1 MTSPFPTE
9 LASTELAISTLELS
23 KSFDGRRAIENVAL
37 QVPHGAVYLIV
48 GPNGAGKSTT
58 LQILVDLLRPTH
70 GVASVLGLDPQTHAP
85 LVRANVGYV
94 PDQPTWGYG
103 WMRAGRLLEHH
114 AVFFPTWDANYA
126 AQLCRTF
133 DVALDAKVSTLSKGH
148 ARRMQFVM
156 ALAHRPQLLIFDE
169 PTDGLDPV
177 MRDELLGALVE
188 HLADTPTTVL
198 LSTHHVAEVEQI
210 ADHIGVMRDGQ
221 LCAQMPLSDLRRD
234 LRRYRAAVPA
244 DWQGASAI
252 DDAVLRR
259 AGTRN
264 EVDWTIWGEQSRIAE
279 ELTTAGATV
288 REALPLTLEEATLT
302 LLNQNGQAR

>member
-1 MTSPFPTE
+1 MTSPFPIDLSSNE
-9 LASTELAISTLELS
+9 LAVSTQELS
-23 KSFDGRRAIENVAL
+23 KAFGGRRALENVAL
-37 QVPHGAVYLIV
+37 QVPHGAVYLLV

-58 LQILVDLLRPTH
+58 LRILLDLLRPT
-70 GVASVLGLDPQTHAP
+70 GGLASVLGLDPQKQGA

-114 AVFFPTWDANYA
+114 AEFYTNWDTEYA

-133 DVALDAKVSTLSKGH
+133 DVKLDAKVSTLSKGQ

-156 ALAHRPQLLIFDE
+156 ALAHRPQLLVFDE

-177 MRDELLGALVE
+177 MRDEILGALVE
-188 HLADTPTTVL
+188 HLADSPTTVL

-234 LRRYRAAVPA
+234 LRRYRAEVPA
-244 DWQGASAI
+244 GWQGEALLG
-252 DDAVLRR
+252 DAVLRR
-259 AGTRN
+259 ASSRN
-264 EVDWTIWGEQSRIAE
+264 EVDWTIWGEQSSIAE
-279 ELTTAGATV
+279 ELATAGATV
-288 REALPLTLEEATLT
+288 REAAPLSLEEATLT
-302 LLNQNGQAR
+302 LLNPNRNAR